1 MFLAVWVFLQRN
13 SKQRLRV
20 RIRKFEKGRLPDDM
34 WCRTEGLGV
43 DSKEWSVVFDDFGE
57 KKS

>member
-1 MFLAVWVFLQRN
+1 MFLAVWVFLQKQQ
-13 SKQRLRV
+13 KQRLRV

-43 DSKEWSVVFDDFGE
+43 DSKE
-57 KKS
+57 